1 MAQLT
6 YSYCRHEYDRI
17 PYQLK
22 KDLDTILGD
31 SKADEETK
39 KLVAAVCAAVE
50 NAVYDLSHYA
60 QDQLVV
66 Y

>member
-1 MAQLT
+1 MAQYT
-6 YSYCRHEYDRI
+6 FSYLRSEYDRI
-17 PYQLK
+17 PIQLK
-22 KDLDTILGD
+22 KDLDAILAD

-60 QDQLVV
+60 QDQLTVR
-66 Y
+66 

>member
-39 KLVAAVCAAVE
+39 KLVADVCKAMERAVNDMCRLA
-50 NAVYDLSHYA
+50 S
-60 QDQLVV
+60 DQLIPR
-66 Y
+66 

>member
-1 MAQLT
+1 MAQYT
-6 YSYCRHEYDRI
+6 FSYLRSEDDRI
-17 PYQLK
+17 PIQLK
-22 KDLDTILGD
+22 KDLDAILAD

-60 QDQLVV
+60 QDQLTVR
-66 Y
+66 

>member
-1 MAQLT
+1 MSQFT

-22 KDLDTILGD
+22 KDLDAALAD

-39 KLVAAVCAAVE
+39 KLIESVCKAVQAAVSDMCRIAT
-50 NAVYDLSHYA
+50 
-60 QDQLVV
+60 DQLTIR
-66 Y
+66 

>member
-22 KDLDTILGD
+22 KDLDLILAG

-39 KLVAAVCAAVE
+39 KLVDDVCKAVE
-50 NAVYDLSHYA
+50 RAVVDMCRVAS
-60 QDQLVV
+60 DQLIPR
-66 Y
+66 